1 LAKHYRKYFLDIVLY
16 IRELTGGEA
25 KRHEGEL
32 PQELPETEP
41 AYVGTGT
48 GQAKRQKPRGEKKWD

>member
-1 LAKHYRKYFLDIVLY
+1 MSGRD
-16 IRELTGGEA
+16 GGEA
-25 KRHEGEL
+25 KRQEGEL

-48 GQAKRQKPRGEKKWD
+48 GHDFLTVEI